1 MNLSYAA
8 GSLRVPRDAACV
20 LVWPH
25 SYPATMVKPELCG
38 WPTGAMAC
46 AALVF
51 AALLAPASARANGVK
66 GVYLIGSDALAIH
79 LSDRATSPS
88 DVLLVA
94 ANADSAAIAPSASL
108 RPAPHLK
115 GTLGT
120 ASTRAAISPIVQRAA
135 VANALDPDLLHA
147 VIAAESGYVAAAVS
161 RKGALGLMQLMPA
174 TARGYGVTNP
184 IDVDQNVTAG
194 AAHLRSLLD
203 QFDQNV
209 ELALAAY
216 NAGAAAVIRH
226 GRTVPPFVE
235 TMAYVPRVLRYLAQ
249 LKRVSMGTGGVTT
262 LASARPGA

>member
-1 MNLSYAA
+1 
-8 GSLRVPRDAACV
+8 
-20 LVWPH
+20 
-25 SYPATMVKPELCG
+25 
-38 WPTGAMAC
+38 MAC

-51 AALLAPASARANGVK
+51 AAMLTPAGARADGVK
-66 GVYLIGSDALAIH
+66 SVYLIGSDALAIH

-94 ANADSAAIAPSASL
+94 ASADSAPVTPSAS
-108 RPAPHLK
+108 RRTAPHSQ
-115 GTLGT
+115 GTLGS

-147 VIAAESGYVAAAVS
+147 VIAAESGYAPAAVS

-174 TARGYGVTNP
+174 TARDYGVTNP
-184 IDVDQNVTAG
+184 IDVDQNVSAG

-249 LKRVSMGTGGVTT
+249 LKRVSAWSDGVATP
-262 LASARPGA
+262 ASARPGA